1 MQINHIPFNKIPQ
14 LSTRDIAYAMKDEAL
29 RPFYKYDVNIES
41 FAQIISDKQ
50 KDNTDRTLL
59 VKELKAQY
67 EQLAINPLVAKQ
79 IESLSQPTT
88 FTIITAHQPSLFTG
102 PLYFVIKILST
113 INLTKQLNK
122 AYTQHHFVP
131 IFLTGGEDHD
141 FEEANHLH
149 LFGKTIEW
157 QNEESGSVGA
167 MSTKSL
173 DQPLAELEEILG
185 QSDAAKAIFEE
196 LKKSYTNHDR
206 YSMATID
213 YVHTLFGQ
221 YGLVVID
228 TSTRAFKESFKP
240 IMREELLEQPS
251 QELVEQTQ
259 KALTDAGFGAQAHAR
274 AINLFY
280 LRDGLRER
288 IVFENGQYN
297 VLNTDYSFTTVDI
310 LKELDD
316 HPDRFSPNV
325 VMRPLLQEKVLPN
338 LAYIGGG
345 GELAYWMER
354 QSQFE
359 HFGINFPMLI
369 RRNSLLWID
378 KSHAKR
384 MAKLGLEAEQLFSKT
399 AALLKDFVEKNTKN
413 DLSIATEKEQLK
425 TLFESIAA
433 KAKKIDPTLEKAI
446 MADYARQAKS
456 VDKLESR
463 LMRAEKQ
470 KHDTA
475 LNQIRSLKE
484 KLYPANGLQERY
496 DNFLP
501 FYMRYGRHFFE
512 VLIEELNPLKEGFV
526 VILDEDNQ

>member
-1 MQINHIPFNKIPQ
+1 MQVSRISFNKIPQ
-14 LSTRDIAYAMKDEAL
+14 LSTRDIAYAMCDDSL

-50 KDNTDRTLL
+50 KDNTDRVLL
-59 VKELKAQY
+59 VKELKTQY
-67 EQLAINPLVAKQ
+67 EQLSVNQLVVKQ
-79 IESLSQPTT
+79 IESLAQKTT
-88 FTIITAHQPSLFTG
+88 FTITTAHQPSLFTG
-102 PLYFVIKILST
+102 PLYFVIKIMST
-113 INLTKQLNK
+113 INLAKQLNET
-122 AYTQHHFVP
+122 YPEHHFVP
-131 IFLTGGEDHD
+131 VFLTGGEDHD

-157 QNEESGSVGA
+157 QNKESGSVGA
-167 MSTKSL
+167 MSTASL
-173 DQPLAELEEILG
+173 DQSLAELEEILG
-185 QSDAAKAIFEE
+185 QSDNAKAVFAA
-196 LKKSYTNHDR
+196 LKKSYTSHDR

-213 YVHTLFGQ
+213 YVHSLFGQ

-228 TSTRAFKESFKP
+228 TSTYAFKEAFKP

-251 QELVEQTQ
+251 QKLVEKTQ
-259 KALTDAGFGAQAHAR
+259 ESLTDAGFGAQAHAR

-288 IVFENGQYN
+288 IIFEEGRYS
-297 VLNTDYSFTTVDI
+297 VLNTDYSFTTVEI

-325 VMRPLLQEKVLPN
+325 VMRPLLQERVLPN

-359 HFGINFPMLI
+359 YFGVNFPMLI
-369 RRNSLLWID
+369 RRNSLVWID
-378 KSHAKR
+378 KGHAKR
-384 MAKLGLEAEQLFSKT
+384 LSKLGIDEEQLFSKT
-399 AALLKDFVEKNTKN
+399 EDLLKDFVRKNTEN
-413 DLSIATEKEQLK
+413 ELSITSEKEQLK
-425 TLFESIAA
+425 SLFESIAA
-433 KAKKIDPTLEKAI
+433 KAKNIDPTLEKAI

-456 VDKLESR
+456 VANLEGR

-475 LNQIRSLKE
+475 LNQIRNLKE
-484 KLYPANGLQERY
+484 KLYPNNGLQERY

-501 FYMRYGRHFFE
+501 FYMRYGNRFFD
-512 VLIEELNPLKEGFV
+512 VLLAELNPLEDGFV
-526 VILDEDNQ
+526 VILDAE